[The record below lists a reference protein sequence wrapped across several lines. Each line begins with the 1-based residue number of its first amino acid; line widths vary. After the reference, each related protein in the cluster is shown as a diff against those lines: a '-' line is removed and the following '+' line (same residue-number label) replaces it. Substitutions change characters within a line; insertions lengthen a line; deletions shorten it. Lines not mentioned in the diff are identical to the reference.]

1 MVNAPSTQP
10 KPGLFPIPAFAVA
23 RHPDVILS
31 ARELKRSIDSLPL
44 GNPVKASGQLLHQLR
59 LLTRDPNPGTRFST
73 LLELYSE
80 PTLQLLE
87 IVRER
92 LPGSPDSAL
101 PLDQLESL
109 VVDLL
114 TELAYGHLRIANQ
127 LLSAGKSPALE
138 NLYQAMSLLDAALEI
153 ERQHYRRLV
162 PERWQLLLKIYLHAE
177 FQQFGAQP
185 MDAKQRQ
192 EGQPDT
198 IQGLFYRALIVSL
211 CDPNNQVP
219 SEVLAWQRWTTEHA
233 GLLSFTLLPQGAF
246 AIPVDFSGELGP
258 LTGARSAKPG
268 TETRYLAT
276 DRFVQELEDDPE
288 QAPAGLRQALIS
300 LVKGRRT
307 PEQRRSERHP
317 RNHPYQLI
325 YGLHNIHR
333 RLEELSQ
340 GEAPARSAVRPLP
353 GRQVNHSRFGAA
365 FHIQGPINPP
375 LSIGEPVLAEAKAR
389 PGGGVP
395 VGFAARIRRVFSD
408 DGQHIEIGVEKIQ
421 GRLIPVTIVGTAA
434 ERARGDK
441 LGLLQHEVETGNYV
455 LLASRSIYREGDS
468 VVAEGP
474 SMRYSLRM
482 RRLGGVVQHTAYID
496 VEVVDF

>member
-10 KPGLFPIPAFAVA
+10 KLRPFATPALAVA
-23 RHPDVILS
+23 SHPDVTRN
-31 ARELKRSIDSLPL
+31 ARELRRSIDSLPL
-44 GNPVKASGQLLHQLR
+44 ANPVKAGSQLLHQLR
-59 LLTRDPNPGTRFST
+59 LLTRDPNPGTRFGT
-73 LLELYSE
+73 LLGIYLAPSQ
-80 PTLQLLE
+80 QLLQ

-109 VVDLL
+109 VVELL

-127 LLSAGKSPALE
+127 LLTAGRSPTLE
-138 NLYQAMSLLDAALEI
+138 TLYQAMSLLDAALDI
-153 ERQHYRRLV
+153 ERLHYCRLV
-162 PERWQLLLKIYLHAE
+162 PARWQLLLNIFLHAE
-177 FQQFGAQP
+177 YLQLGAQQV
-185 MDAKQRQ
+185 DARQRQ
-192 EGQPDT
+192 DGQPDT

-219 SEVLAWQRWTTEHA
+219 SEVLAWQRWTAEHA

-246 AIPVDFSGELGP
+246 AIPVDFSGELSP
-258 LTGARSAKPG
+258 LAGARGAKPG

-276 DRFVQELEDDPE
+276 DRFVQQLEDDTE
-288 QAPAGLRQALIS
+288 QAPAGLRRALIS

-307 PEQRRSERHP
+307 PEQRRGERQP

-325 YGLHNIHR
+325 YGLHNIHH

-340 GEAPARSAVRPLP
+340 GEAPARSAIRPVP
-353 GRQVNHSRFGAA
+353 GRQVNQSRFGAA
-365 FHIQGPINPP
+365 FQLKGPLNPP
-375 LSIGEPVLAEAKAR
+375 LSIGEPILAEAEAR
-389 PGGGVP
+389 PGSGVP
-395 VGFAARIRRVFSD
+395 VGFPARIRRVFSD
-408 DGQHIEIGVEKIQ
+408 DGQLIEIGVEKIQ
-421 GRLIPVTIVGTAA
+421 GRLIPVTIVGSAA

-441 LGLLQHEVETGNYV
+441 LGLLQHDVETGNYV

-468 VVAEGP
+468 VSVEGP
-474 SMRYSLRM
+474 SMRYNLRM

-496 VEVVDF
+496 VEAMDL